1 MDERLGKAYKLC
13 SKKVIEEVFSTGEK
27 IKQYPFVLQY
37 KYTSLPS
44 EKQFQIVTSVPK
56 RLHKKAVARNRIKRL
71 MREVVRKKKYIIE
84 ENFPQESKQLA
95 LFLIYTGKKEE
106 NYSLLLDKIE
116 VLFER
121 LMKLDKELKDE
132 NKRNQD

>member
-13 SKKVIEEVFSTGEK
+13 SKKVIEGLFEDGIK

-37 KYTSLPS
+37 KNVDLPS
-44 EKQFQIVTSVPK
+44 TKNFQIVCSVPK
-56 RLHKKAVARNRIKRL
+56 RIHKKAVARNRIKRL

-84 ENFPQESKQLA
+84 ENFPQDEKQLA

-106 NYSLLLDKIE
+106 SYSLLLNKIE
-116 VLFER
+116 FVFER
-121 LMKLDKELKDE
+121 LMKLKKEDNIKNKE
-132 NKRNQD
+132 NK